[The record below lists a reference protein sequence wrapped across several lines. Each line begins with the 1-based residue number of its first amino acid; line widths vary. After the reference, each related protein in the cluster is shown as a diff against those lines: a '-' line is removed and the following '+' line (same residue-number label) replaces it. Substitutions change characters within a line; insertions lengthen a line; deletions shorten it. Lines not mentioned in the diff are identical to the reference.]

1 MSQEEYVRDVVRRMA
16 TDLQRSWEARA
27 AGAHLVHYEDMAR
40 RPQET
45 LRSLLTF
52 LGVDA
57 GDGTVDRVL
66 ALASEDVPSLPGS
79 TSDPE
84 LVEPHRSKGS
94 SEQSIGR
101 WREQDEAFR
110 EVLDDAL
117 GEALGAFGYER
128 EGRASGRAAG
138 QSAAQPAVD

>member
-1 MSQEEYVRDVVRRMA
+1 MA

-27 AGAHLVHYEDMAR
+27 SGAHLVHYEDMAR

-57 GDGTVDRVL
+57 RDGTVDRVL
-66 ALASEDVPSLPGS
+66 ALASEDVPTLPGS

-84 LVEPHRSKGS
+84 LVEPHRSEGS

-110 EVLDDAL
+110 EVLDDVL
-117 GEALGAFGYER
+117 GEALSAFGYER

>member
-1 MSQEEYVRDVVRRMA
+1 
-16 TDLQRSWEARA
+16 
-27 AGAHLVHYEDMAR
+27 MAR
-40 RPQET
+40 RPQDT

-57 GDGTVDRVL
+57 GGGTVDRVL

-84 LVEPHRSKGS
+84 LVEPHRNKGS
-94 SEQSIGR
+94 SEQSVGR
-101 WREQDEAFR
+101 WRDQDEEFR
-110 EVLDDAL
+110 EVLDEAL

-128 EGRASGRAAG
+128 EGGASGSATGR
-138 QSAAQPAVD
+138 SAAQPAVD